1 MKPLGLA
8 DHFGRH
14 FEIEVPVIT
23 YWRVA
28 SMPFSAVIGL
38 VLLGLIVSGCTTVGP
53 NPSAVAPSQEASTG
67 FSQSDYVIGAA
78 DTLDVF
84 VYRSP
89 DLSMAGLAVRPDGR
103 ISIPLVED
111 ITAAGKTPTVL
122 AREIESRLK
131 KYVQDPTVTVIV
143 RGFVGPYDR
152 QIRVIGEA
160 AEPRSIP
167 YRDHM
172 TVLDVVIET
181 KGLTK
186 FAAGNSAVI
195 VRRYGASDQKSIPVQ
210 LSDLLKNGDIGQNV
224 EMQPGDTL
232 IIPASW
238 F

>member
-1 MKPLGLA
+1 MIERLRATSIIFAALTGLL
-8 DHFGRH
+8 
-14 FEIEVPVIT
+14 
-23 YWRVA
+23 VA
-28 SMPFSAVIGL
+28 
-38 VLLGLIVSGCTTVGP
+38 GCTQVGP
-53 NPSAVAPSQEASTG
+53 TPGADTADQAQATAAATAGNAAN
-67 FSQSDYVIGAA
+67 QSDYVIGAA

-84 VYRSP
+84 VYHSP
-89 DLSMAGLAVRPDGR
+89 ELSMSGLTVRPDGK

-111 ITAAGKTPTVL
+111 ITAAGKTPTAL
-122 AREIESRLK
+122 AREIEARLK

-172 TVLDVVIET
+172 TLLDVVIET

-195 VRRYGASDQKSIPVQ
+195 VRRYGTSEQKSIPVH
-210 LSDLLKNGDIGQNV
+210 LSDLIKNGDISQNI

-232 IIPASW
+232 IIPATW

>member
-1 MKPLGLA
+1 
-8 DHFGRH
+8 
-14 FEIEVPVIT
+14 VIGC
-23 YWRVA
+23 WRVTSLCCIAGA
-28 SMPFSAVIGL
+28 SLFMAACTQIGPRPDLTNSAQV
-38 VLLGLIVSGCTTVGP
+38 TPT
-53 NPSAVAPSQEASTG
+53 A

-89 DLSMAGLAVRPDGR
+89 DLSMQSLAVRPDGR

-122 AREIESRLK
+122 AREIENRLK

-160 AEPRSIP
+160 AEPRSLP

-172 TVLDVVIET
+172 TLLDVVIET

-186 FAAGNSAVI
+186 FASGNSAMI
-195 VRRYGASDQKSIPVQ
+195 VRRYGTSEQKTIPVRV
-210 LSDLLKNGDIGQNV
+210 SDLIKNGDITENI

-232 IIPASW
+232 IIPATW

>member
-1 MKPLGLA
+1 MIGRLRATSIIFAALVGLL
-8 DHFGRH
+8 
-14 FEIEVPVIT
+14 
-23 YWRVA
+23 VA
-28 SMPFSAVIGL
+28 
-38 VLLGLIVSGCTTVGP
+38 GCTQVGP
-53 NPSAVAPSQEASTG
+53 TPGMETADQAQAAAAAASG
-67 FSQSDYVIGAA
+67 KDASQSDYVIGAA

-84 VYRSP
+84 VYHSP
-89 DLSMAGLAVRPDGR
+89 ELSMAGLAVRPDGK
-103 ISIPLVED
+103 ISLPLVED
-111 ITAAGKTPTVL
+111 ITAAGKTPTAL
-122 AREIESRLK
+122 AREIETRLK
-131 KYVQDPTVTVIV
+131 KYVKDPTVTVIV

-160 AEPRSIP
+160 AEPRSLP

-172 TVLDVVIET
+172 TLLDVVIET

-195 VRRYGASDQKSIPVQ
+195 VRRYGTAEQKTIPVR
-210 LSDLLKNGDIGQNV
+210 LSDLIKNGDISQNI

>member
-1 MKPLGLA
+1 MAGCAQIGP
-8 DHFGRH
+8 
-14 FEIEVPVIT
+14 
-23 YWRVA
+23 RVDA
-28 SMPFSAVIGL
+28 TDQAQP
-38 VLLGLIVSGCTTVGP
+38 TPTK
-53 NPSAVAPSQEASTG
+53 

-131 KYVQDPTVTVIV
+131 KYVQDPIVTVIV

-160 AEPRSIP
+160 AEPRSLP

-172 TVLDVVIET
+172 TLLDVVIET

-186 FAAGNSAVI
+186 FASGNSAVV
-195 VRRYGASDQKSIPVQ
+195 VRRYGTSDQKTIPVR
-210 LSDLLKNGDIGQNV
+210 LSDLVKNGDITQNI

-232 IIPASW
+232 IIPETW